1 MEKFKFRLQKVLDI
15 KVKDEEESK
24 LKYTQA
30 QNKKNVVE
38 QNLTDLKLSYNKHS
52 DISDIRD
59 VVTQKITINYLAS
72 LTQSI
77 KSTTEQLEKENI
89 KVIEAKK
96 YFIEKQIERKSLEK
110 LKENKLEKLKKEE
123 ERKEQIA
130 NDEFALYGFIRN
142 RVELA

>member
-1 MEKFKFRLQKVLDI
+1 MVKFKFRLQKVLDI

-24 LKYTQA
+24 LKYTKA
-30 QNKKNVVE
+30 QNKKKDVE
-38 QNLTDLKLSYNKHS
+38 KNLTDLKLSYNKHS
-52 DISDIRD
+52 DISEIRD

-77 KSTTEQLEKENI
+77 KSTSDQLEKENLN
-89 KVIEAKK
+89 VAEAKND
-96 YFIEKQIERKSLEK
+96 FIEKQIERKSLEK